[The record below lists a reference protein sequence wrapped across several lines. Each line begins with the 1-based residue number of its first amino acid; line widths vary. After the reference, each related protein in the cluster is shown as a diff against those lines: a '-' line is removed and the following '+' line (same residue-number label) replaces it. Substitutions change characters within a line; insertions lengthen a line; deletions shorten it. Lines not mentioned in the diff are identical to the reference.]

1 MEIDER
7 SREVLEMND
16 VGNLSIE
23 ETGVTQTS
31 SKETSVIETVVRD
44 STNEVSTARY
54 TLRKRDK
61 EIYSAVEKDD
71 QIILAE

>member
-1 MEIDER
+1 M
-7 SREVLEMND
+7 LET
-16 VGNLSIE
+16 SIE

-61 EIYSAVEKDD
+61 EIYSDVEKDD